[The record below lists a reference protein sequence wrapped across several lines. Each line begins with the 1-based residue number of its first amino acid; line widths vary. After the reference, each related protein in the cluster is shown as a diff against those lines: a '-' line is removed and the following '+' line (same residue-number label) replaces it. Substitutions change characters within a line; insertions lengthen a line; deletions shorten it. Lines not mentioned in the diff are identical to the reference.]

1 MMFNNYYDPT
11 SFASHTQLT
20 QATGQIAYQVLR
32 RACEDVRKAPARLPL
47 WSLRIAQHVCRGA
60 LRYNEAWTRLRDAA
74 REDGATEST
83 VTRTLYHSF
92 ASAQIVEDQPP
103 ALSDLATWELT

>member
-47 WSLRIAQHVCRGA
+47 WSLRIAQHDGQVADVGRGGRHA
-60 LRYNEAWTRLRDAA
+60 VGRPELLAAWAEVYEVVPVVGD
-74 REDGATEST
+74 
-83 VTRTLYHSF
+83 V
-92 ASAQIVEDQPP
+92 
-103 ALSDLATWELT
+103 